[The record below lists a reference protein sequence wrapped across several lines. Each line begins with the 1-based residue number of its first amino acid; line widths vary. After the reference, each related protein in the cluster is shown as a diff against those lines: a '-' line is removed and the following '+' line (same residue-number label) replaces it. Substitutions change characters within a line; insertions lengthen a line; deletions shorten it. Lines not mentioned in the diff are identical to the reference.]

1 MERKT
6 VLTLIKR
13 NHMNLGDEFMLGK
26 IIGIGYCMSGFN
38 RGYVLMHTDDGF
50 IYKHKFTV
58 DEYDKFINEI
68 DKIYQRLC
76 IFDNK
81 VDWESIFVFLFFF

>member
-13 NHMNLGDEFMLGK
+13 GHKHLSDEFILGK
-26 IIGIGYCMSGFN
+26 ISGIGYCMSGFT
-38 RGYVLMHTDDGF
+38 RGYVMMRIEEGH

-58 DEYDKFINEI
+58 DEYDSFINEI
-68 DKIYQRLC
+68 DKLYPGLC
-76 IFDNK
+76 IFDYK
-81 VDWESIFVFLFFF
+81 VDWESI

>member
-13 NHMNLGDEFMLGK
+13 DHMNVGDEFILGR
-26 IIGIGYCMSGFN
+26 ISGIGYCMSGFN
-38 RGYVLMHTDDGF
+38 RGYVLMRNEEGF
-50 IYKHKFTV
+50 IYKTKFTV

-68 DKIYQRLC
+68 DKLYPGLC
-76 IFDNK
+76 IFDYK
-81 VDWESIFVFLFFF
+81 VDWESI